1 MSMFDIK
8 NEYAYIRH
16 QNLKKYEEKKERIY
30 RENPELEK
38 LDHQIISEYVNISK
52 SGSGSDV
59 LSNLKTKRDNYLKQ
73 NNIIDDYLEVKY
85 SCEKC
90 KDTGFIDGEKC
101 SCYIKKEIDEFD
113 KISGFSNLIK
123 NANFEKLDKTFY
135 NQDLFIADGKTKYQ
149 DYMVRVLKHIAYS
162 IKEMNDKPYNAIFVG
177 ATGTGKTFL
186 ATCVGAEYIRNNK
199 TVFFVNVIDYI
210 NSLKP
215 DYIGES
221 LEPIALRVDLLILD
235 DLGTETIT
243 EFTDS
248 KLYYLINKRI
258 ENNKSTII
266 TTNLSGTE
274 LGNRYLSPMLS
285 RLTHMYQKY
294 MLYGN
299 DLRGIK
305 YGNSK

>member
-1 MSMFDIK
+1 MSIIDIK

-16 QNLKKYEEKKERIY
+16 QNLKKYEEKKEHIY
-30 RENPELEK
+30 LENPELRE
-38 LDHQIISEYVNISK
+38 LDHKIISEYVNISK
-52 SGSGSDV
+52 GENDDTK
-59 LSNLKTKRDNYLKQ
+59 LSELKTKRDKYLKQ
-73 NNIIDDYLEVKY
+73 KGIIDDYLEVKY
-85 SCEKC
+85 NCDKC
-90 KDTGFIDGEKC
+90 KDTGFVDGEKC
-101 SCYIKKEIDEFD
+101 SCYIKKEIEEFD

-123 NANFEKLDKTFY
+123 SVNFERLDKTFY
-135 NQDLFIADGKTKYQ
+135 NQDVFIADGKTKYQ
-149 DYMVRVLKHIAYS
+149 EYMARVLQHIAYS

-186 ATCVGAEYIRNNK
+186 ATCIGAEYIKNNK
-199 TVFFVNVIDYI
+199 SVLFVNVIDYI

-215 DYIGES
+215 DYDGES
-221 LEPIALRVDLLILD
+221 LESVALKVDLLILD

-285 RLTHMYQKY
+285 RLTHLYQKY

-299 DLRGIK
+299 DLRGLK
-305 YGNSK
+305 YGN

>member
-1 MSMFDIK
+1 MSLFDIK

-16 QNLKKYEEKKERIY
+16 QNLIKYEEKKERIY
-30 RENPELEK
+30 RENPELK
-38 LDHQIISEYVNISK
+38 NLDYQIISEYVNISK
-52 SGSGSDV
+52 GESDSNV
-59 LSNLKTKRDNYLKQ
+59 LLNLKSKRDDYLKR

-85 SCEKC
+85 NCDKC

-113 KISGFSNLIK
+113 KINGFSNLIK

-135 NQDLFIADGKTKYQ
+135 YQDVLIADGKTKYQ
-149 DYMVRVLKHIAYS
+149 DYMNRVLQHIVYS
-162 IKEMNDKPYNAIFVG
+162 VKEMNNKPYNAIFVG

-186 ATCVGAEYIRNNK
+186 ATCIGAEYIKNNK
-199 TVFFVNVIDYI
+199 SVFFVSVIDYI

-215 DYIGES
+215 DYTKEPLES
-221 LEPIALRVDLLILD
+221 VALKADLLILD
-235 DLGTETIT
+235 DLGTETVT

-266 TTNLSGTE
+266 TTNLSATE

-285 RLTHMYQKY
+285 RLTHIYQKY

-299 DLRGIK
+299 DLRGLK
-305 YGNSK
+305 YGN